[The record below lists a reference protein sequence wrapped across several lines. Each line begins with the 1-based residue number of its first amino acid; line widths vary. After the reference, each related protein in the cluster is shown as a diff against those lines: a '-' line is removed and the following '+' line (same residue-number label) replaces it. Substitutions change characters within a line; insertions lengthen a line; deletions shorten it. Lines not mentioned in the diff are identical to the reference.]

1 MPLAIVIGSEG
12 FGMSRLV
19 RENVISSFIYQ
30 CVEKLHHLMH
40 LLQLVCYFMKFIGN
54 VSLWRNKDGTN
65 SAC

>member
-12 FGMSRLV
+12 FG
-19 RENVISSFIYQ
+19 FIYQ
-30 CVEKLHHLMH
+30 CVEKLLHLMRQ
-40 LLQLVCYFMKFIGN
+40 LQLVCYFMKFIGN